1 MRLPVQEGNQVRT
14 PGIIS
19 GFEFETHRGP
29 TGRNRRLLRT
39 AYMSDQETVIHT
51 LRRVSRRAWATRAI
65 RAVALGILVFLVPLL
80 TAQTHQ
86 TFFSRPVPYS
96 GVLMIGWLAVVGLAL
111 LWMLVRGGSIGQ
123 AAGLADTRASLKDE
137 MKTAYGFISKQ
148 ESDPWIDLQVH
159 RAAATARELDPR
171 QIVPLNMPRGVLLAD
186 GLLLFLAIFLWS
198 STPVAPLQE
207 EVFSEV
213 DEQVQTIEDLLRSS
227 AEEDESRQ
235 ALEDLDGVLRRL
247 GADELTMEDVLRELW
262 ETENRLAEAG
272 LDTGELQSELEEVA
286 HSLEGVESVR
296 KLAESLEARNLEEAA
311 DLLNSLA
318 EEWKKQ
324 PPEDLSE
331 LGDAMA
337 LAETQSKSMDDWLE
351 AMRLAVDALQNDD
364 PESAQQLMQEAAQSL
379 EAMDDFM
386 RSREQLN
393 EASKEMGKLRNSLAR
408 QDRGDSE
415 LKPPDGESPG
425 LDVEEV
431 PLSALDAEW
440 KDDPGGGPDGYPAG
454 PGESAGEGERPTT
467 LEVHLER
474 EMIESEVD
482 PEIPVPE
489 EFKEKESREE
499 PAEMSYEDIQPRSH
513 YAEAD
518 VMSPD
523 EIPWQFRD
531 LIKNYF
537 LTIRGNSEP

>member
-1 MRLPVQEGNQVRT
+1 
-14 PGIIS
+14 
-19 GFEFETHRGP
+19 
-29 TGRNRRLLRT
+29 
-39 AYMSDQETVIHT
+39 MSDQETVVHA
-51 LRRVSRRAWATRAI
+51 LRRVSRRAWANRAI
-65 RAVALGILVFLVPLL
+65 RAVALGVFVFLVPLL
-80 TAQTHQ
+80 TAQAHQ
-86 TFFSRPVPYS
+86 IFFFRPVPYS
-96 GVLMIGWLAVVGLAL
+96 GALLIAWLAVVGFAL

-137 MKTAYGFISKQ
+137 MKTAYGFISTQK
-148 ESDPWIDLQVH
+148 SDPWIDLQVH
-159 RAAATARELDPR
+159 RAASTARELDPR
-171 QIVPLNMPRGVLLAD
+171 QIVPLNLPRGVLLAD
-186 GLLLFLAIFLWS
+186 GLLLFLAVFLWS
-198 STPVAPLQE
+198 STPFAPPPQE
-207 EVFSEV
+207 GAFSEV
-213 DEQVQTIEDLLRSS
+213 NEQVQTIEDLLRSS
-227 AEEDESRQ
+227 AREDEGRQ

-247 GADELTMEDVLRELW
+247 GADELTMEDVLHELW

-286 HSLEGVESVR
+286 NSLEGIESVR
-296 KLAESLEARNLEEAA
+296 KLAESLAARDLEEAVE
-311 DLLNSLA
+311 LLQSLA

-351 AMRLAVDALQNDD
+351 AMRLAVDALQKDD
-364 PESAQQLMQEAAQSL
+364 PDSAQKLMQEAAQSL

-393 EASKEMGKLRNSLAR
+393 EASKEIGKLRNSLAR

-440 KDDPGGGPDGYPAG
+440 KDEPGGGPDGYPTG
-454 PGESAGEGERPTT
+454 PGESAGEGERPTS

-482 PEIPVPE
+482 PETPVPE

-499 PAEMSYEDIQPRSH
+499 PAEMSYEEIQPRSR

-523 EIPWQFRD
+523 EIPWRFRD

>member
-1 MRLPVQEGNQVRT
+1 
-14 PGIIS
+14 
-19 GFEFETHRGP
+19 
-29 TGRNRRLLRT
+29 
-39 AYMSDQETVIHT
+39 
-51 LRRVSRRAWATRAI
+51 
-65 RAVALGILVFLVPLL
+65 
-80 TAQTHQ
+80 
-86 TFFSRPVPYS
+86 
-96 GVLMIGWLAVVGLAL
+96 
-111 LWMLVRGGSIGQ
+111 
-123 AAGLADTRASLKDE
+123 
-137 MKTAYGFISKQ
+137 
-148 ESDPWIDLQVH
+148 
-159 RAAATARELDPR
+159 
-171 QIVPLNMPRGVLLAD
+171 
-186 GLLLFLAIFLWS
+186 
-198 STPVAPLQE
+198 
-207 EVFSEV
+207 
-213 DEQVQTIEDLLRSS
+213 
-227 AEEDESRQ
+227 
-235 ALEDLDGVLRRL
+235 
-247 GADELTMEDVLRELW
+247 
-262 ETENRLAEAG
+262 
-272 LDTGELQSELEEVA
+272 
-286 HSLEGVESVR
+286 
-296 KLAESLEARNLEEAA
+296 LEEAVE
-311 DLLNSLA
+311 LLQSLA

-351 AMRLAVDALQNDD
+351 AMRLAVDALQKDD
-364 PESAQQLMQEAAQSL
+364 PDSAQKLMQEAAQSL

-393 EASKEMGKLRNSLAR
+393 EASKEIGKLRNSLAR

-440 KDDPGGGPDGYPAG
+440 KDEPGGGPDGYPTG
-454 PGESAGEGERPTT
+454 PGESAGEGERPTS

-482 PEIPVPE
+482 PETPVPE

-499 PAEMSYEDIQPRSH
+499 PAEMSYEEIQPRSR

-523 EIPWQFRD
+523 EIPWRFRD